1 MKVRALLGRKIGMTQ
16 VFTETGEVIPVSVV
30 KVGPCTILEKK
41 SANGKDGY
49 SAIRLGFESIRE
61 KLVSKPTAGFYKK
74 IGVAPCR
81 MSREV
86 RLPEDQLVDF
96 EVGSELKADLF
107 EAGDV
112 VTVSGKTK
120 GRGFTGV
127 VKRWGFGGVKNTHG
141 THKYRRHTGSIG
153 SNTWP
158 ARVRKGKHMPGQFGN
173 RLHTTQN
180 LEVVKVLPEDNLLM
194 IRGAVPGHRN
204 TLLWVTNSKKKW
216 KR

>member
-1 MKVRALLGRKIGMTQ
+1 MTQ

-30 KVGPCTILEKK
+30 KVGPCTVLEKK

-49 SAIRLGFESIRE
+49 SAVRLGFESIRD
-61 KLVSKPTAGFYKK
+61 KLLSKPSAGYYKK
-74 IGVAPCR
+74 VGVTPCR
-81 MSREV
+81 MSREI
-86 RLPEDQLVDF
+86 RLPEDQLADF
-96 EVGSELKADLF
+96 EIGTLLKADLF
-107 EAGDV
+107 EAGDI
-112 VTVSGKTK
+112 VTVSGKSK
-120 GRGFTGV
+120 GRGFAGV

-158 ARVRKGKHMPGQFGN
+158 ARVRKGKHMPGHLGN
-173 RLHTTQN
+173 TVSTTQN

-204 TLLWVTNSKKKW
+204 TLLWVMNSKKMW